1 MTESLIS
8 RATGWITSGIQAGS
22 SWCGDLVGLWRRE
35 MSPLRVDRLCL
46 RLSTVGN
53 RRSTEGDDRS
63 AQSCGPEARR
73 PSALVQRALTLRRPY
88 R

>member
-1 MTESLIS
+1 MAEDVRTDGRPGARAACRTRS
-8 RATGWITSGIQAGS
+8 RKQIVQPPAPRFD
-22 SWCGDLVGLWRRE
+22 DLA
-35 MSPLRVDRLCL
+35 RLGHPQ
-46 RLSTVGN
+46 VH

-73 PSALVQRALTLRRPY
+73 PSALVQRVLTLRRPY